1 MKRVL
6 CAVFSLLLAASL
18 CACGSKEAASAASPK
33 KQPAPAASAAA
44 PTPAPTQKPLPSPAP
59 TPQSEPAEKAV
70 DVDLTALSSTM
81 VYSEVYNM
89 LYENTADYVGKT
101 VKMKGAFG
109 VAQVVVNGE
118 VPSEPAAYACVIA
131 DATACCTQGIEFVL
145 RGEHR
150 YPQDYPPL
158 GEEITVIGTFETYE
172 SDGIPGVRLAEA
184 ELQ

>member
-1 MKRVL
+1 
-6 CAVFSLLLAASL
+6 
-18 CACGSKEAASAASPK
+18 
-33 KQPAPAASAAA
+33 
-44 PTPAPTQKPLPSPAP
+44 
-59 TPQSEPAEKAV
+59 
-70 DVDLTALSSTM
+70 
-81 VYSEVYNM
+81 M

-118 VPSEPAAYACVIA
+118 VSSEPAAYACVIA

-145 RGEHR
+145 SGEHR